1 MKKITDQELNQQAKE
16 LSQQIITE
24 AKSCRNETELRLK
37 TYPLLENFAQSL
49 DLNIESKHEYPLI
62 TGRADALYNRLIIEY
77 KSPGV
82 LQGDNAHKANQRAI
96 EQTKGYI
103 LGLAEKQRKGSE
115 RYVAAILDGYYLI
128 FLRFRHGRWNIDNP
142 AKVTSSS
149 MERFLRLLLNLS
161 YGRALIPDNLVADF
175 GEDTPIS
182 RSAVSALYQ
191 ALKTSQSPRVH
202 TLYEQWR
209 NQFSEVCDY
218 DKASKL
224 KVPELGLKFGIKTRE
239 ADPFPIFFSIHTYYA
254 VFIKLLALQILR
266 FYSAPGMGTDLM
278 KVASFGKDE
287 LKSYMQKMEGGSIYH
302 EAFGIANFLEADL
315 FRWYLDAWDESI
327 YDAARDIIGKL
338 AQYSLQSLQQE
349 HEEVRDLLKKLYH
362 QLMPQR
368 IRHNLGQYFTPDWLA
383 ERLLNMLEGGTF
395 KGDPNTRLLDPSCG
409 SGTFLVIAI
418 EKIRNYA
425 ENKMLP
431 EAEVLEKILQNIVG
445 FDLDPLA
452 VISARTNYLLALGD
466 LINYR
471 ERDINIPVYL
481 CDSILTPYEE
491 GEKRFEDGTVQ
502 SVMGMGKLIFSTSV
516 GNFALPSSLID
527 SRYIDELANLL
538 EEAVNLELDKEQLV
552 ERITTRF
559 PLIPDKDA
567 NDIKTICELY
577 QKLLD
582 LQKQGVN
589 GIWARIIK
597 NAFAPMFHR
606 DFDYIAGNPPWVNW
620 ESLPENYRRATKK
633 LWMDYGLFPH
643 SGMDTI
649 LGKGKKDISMLMV
662 YSAVDYYLK
671 PKGKLGF
678 VITQSVFKTSGA
690 GQGFR
695 KFNIRD
701 KIPIRVLHVDDMV
714 ELNPFE
720 GASNRTSIVI
730 LQRDVPMKYPM
741 PSYLYWKKIKKG
753 SIPTESELEDVQQM
767 TKCLSWSAEPVD
779 AKDETSSWLTG
790 RFKAIEAVQKVMG
803 KSEYTAH
810 EGINSGGA
818 NAVYWVK
825 ILDNTPDGLV
835 IIRNIIKGAK
845 IKAEQ
850 VEYAIEPD
858 LLYPLLRGRDVRRW
872 RAHASAYIIMA
883 QDAKKRRGIDE
894 NEMKMRYPKTYAY
907 LKQFKDILKK
917 RPAYK
922 RYFNTAKDAFYSMF
936 DVGDYTFAPYKV
948 VWREQASCITACVIS
963 NKEGKTIIPDHKLM
977 LIDFKNIQEAFYVSS
992 LLNSS
997 PSTYAI
1003 YSYCIETQ
1011 MTPHIMNN
1019 IFIPKYDS
1027 SNELHRE
1034 LAELSQQA
1042 HQAAAEDKRE
1052 QVAGIEEQIDRLA
1065 ARLWNLTDEEV
1076 NEITLS
1082 LKELLLK

>member
-1 MKKITDQELNQQAKE
+1 MKKITDQELSEKARE
-16 LSQQIITE
+16 LSQQIIAA
-24 AKSCRNETELRLK
+24 AKSSSNETELRLK
-37 TYPLLENFAQSL
+37 TYPLLENFAEAL

-62 TGRADALYNRLIIEY
+62 SGRADALYNRFIIEY
-77 KSPGV
+77 KAPGI
-82 LQGDNAHKANQRAI
+82 LQNDNAHKTNQKAI

-103 LGLAEKQRKGSE
+103 LGLAKNQHKRSE
-115 RYVAAILDGYYLI
+115 RYVAVILDGYYLI
-128 FLRFRHGRWNIDNP
+128 FLRFRHGRWNIDHP
-142 AKVTSSS
+142 AKVSSSS
-149 MERFLRLLLNLS
+149 MERFLRLLLNLR

-182 RSAVSALYQ
+182 RAAVSALYQ
-191 ALKTSQSPRVH
+191 ALKASQSPRVH

-239 ADPFPIFFSIHTYYA
+239 SDPFPVFFSIHTYYA

-315 FRWYLDAWDESI
+315 FRWYLDAWDENI

-349 HEEVRDLLKKLYH
+349 QEEVRDLLKKLYH

-425 ENKMLP
+425 ESNMLP
-431 EAEVLEKILQNIVG
+431 ETEVLEKILQNIVG

-466 LINYR
+466 LIKYR
-471 ERDINIPVYL
+471 KGDINIPVYL
-481 CDSILTPYEE
+481 CDSILTPS
-491 GEKRFEDGTVQ
+491 EKEQDLFQ
-502 SVMGMGKLIFSTSV
+502 KGKMLFTTSV
-516 GNFALPSSLID
+516 GNFAVPTSLVKAH
-527 SRYIDELANLL
+527 YIDRLANLL
-538 EEAVNLELDKEQLV
+538 EEAVNLELNKEQLI

-559 PLIPDKDA
+559 PLLPDKDKD
-567 NDIKTICELY
+567 DIQTICELY

-597 NAFAPMFHR
+597 NAFAPIFHR
-606 DFDYIAGNPPWVNW
+606 NFDYVAGNPPWVNW

-649 LGKGKKDISMLMV
+649 LGKGKKDIAMLMV
-662 YSAVDYYLK
+662 YAAMDFYLK
-671 PKGKLGF
+671 SKGKLGF

-695 KFNIRD
+695 TLSIKG
-701 KIPIRVLHVDDMV
+701 KIPVRVLHVDDMV

-730 LQRDVPMKYPM
+730 LQKNIPMKYPM
-741 PSYLYWKKIKKG
+741 PSYLCWKKIKKG
-753 SIPTESELEDVQQM
+753 SISTESELKDVLQM
-767 TKCLSWSAEPVD
+767 TKRLSWSAEPVN
-779 AKDETSSWLTG
+779 AKDETSSWLSG
-790 RFKAIEAVQKVMG
+790 RPMALNAIKKVLG
-803 KSEYTAH
+803 KSYYTAH
-810 EGINSGGA
+810 EGANSGGA

-845 IKAEQ
+845 RKVEQ
-850 VEYAIEPD
+850 VEAAIEPD
-858 LLYPLLRGRDVRRW
+858 LLYPLLRGREVARW
-872 RAHASAYIIMA
+872 KVQSTSYIIMA
-883 QDAKKRRGIDE
+883 QDPKSRRGIGE

-907 LKQFKDILKK
+907 LKQFKDILKI

-922 RYFNTAKDAFYSMF
+922 RYFDTTKDAFYSMF
-936 DVGDYTFAPYKV
+936 NIGDYTFASYKV
-948 VWREQASCITACVIS
+948 VWPNIATDIKSAVIS
-963 NKEGKTIIPDHKLM
+963 EYNNKNLIPQHIVTLVALEELYEAHYICSLMNSKIVNFCLKAYSMIGGKSFGDPHVLD
-977 LIDFKNIQEAFYVSS
+977 NI
-992 LLNSS
+992 N
-997 PSTYAI
+997 
-1003 YSYCIETQ
+1003 
-1011 MTPHIMNN
+1011 
-1019 IFIPKYDS
+1019 IPKFDS
-1027 SNELHRE
+1027 SNKLHGE
-1034 LAELSQQA
+1034 LAEFSQQA
-1042 HQAAAEDKRE
+1042 HQAAAEDKQE
-1052 QVAGIEEQIDRLA
+1052 QVAKIEEQINRLA

-1082 LKELLLK
+1082 LQELQGK

>member
-1 MKKITDQELNQQAKE
+1 MKKITDQQLSQQAKE
-16 LSQQIITE
+16 LSQQITVA
-24 AKSCRNETELRLK
+24 AKKSNNETELRLK
-37 TYPLLENFAQSL
+37 TYPLLENFAEAL
-49 DLNIESKHEYPLI
+49 DLNIDSRHEYPLI

-82 LQGDNAHKANQRAI
+82 LQSDNAHKANQKAI

-115 RYVAAILDGYYLI
+115 RFVAIVMDGCHLI
-128 FLRFRHGRWNIDNP
+128 SMRFHHGRWAIDNP
-142 AKVTSSS
+142 APVNPASV
-149 MERFLRLLLNLS
+149 ERLLRLLVNLS

-182 RSAVSALYQ
+182 RSAVSALYR
-191 ALKTSQSPRVH
+191 ALKASQSPRVH

-224 KVPELGLKFGIKTRE
+224 KVPELALKFGIKTSE
-239 ADPFPIFFSIHTYYA
+239 ADPFPLFFCIHTYYA

-266 FYSAPGMGTDLM
+266 FYSTPGLGTDLM

-302 EAFGIANFLEADL
+302 EIFGIANFLEADL

-327 YDAARDIIGKL
+327 YDAARDIIAKL

-362 QLMPQR
+362 QLMPRR

-395 KGDPNTRLLDPSCG
+395 KGDPKTRLLDPSCG

-425 ENKMLP
+425 ESNMLP
-431 EAEVLEKILQNIVG
+431 EAEVLDKILQNIVG

-466 LINYR
+466 LIKYR
-471 ERDINIPVYL
+471 KGDINIPVYL
-481 CDSILTPYEE
+481 CDSILTPSEE
-491 GEKRFEDGTVQ
+491 EQDLFQK
-502 SVMGMGKLIFSTSV
+502 GKMLFTTSV
-516 GNFALPSSLID
+516 GNFAVPTSLVKAH
-527 SRYIDELANLL
+527 YIDILANLL
-538 EEAVNLELDKEQLV
+538 EEAVNLELNKEQLI

-559 PLIPDKDA
+559 PLLPDKDRD
-567 NDIKTICELY
+567 DIDTIYELY

-582 LQKQGVN
+582 LQKQEVN

-597 NAFAPMFHR
+597 NAFAPIFHR

-620 ESLPENYRRATKK
+620 EHLPENYRKNTAN
-633 LWMDYGLFPH
+633 LWLDYGLFEQK
-643 SGMDTI
+643 GMRAAFTKD
-649 LGKGKKDISMLMV
+649 DISIIMTYVAM
-662 YSAVDYYLK
+662 DNYLK
-671 PKGKLGF
+671 KKGKLGF
-678 VITQSVFKTSGA
+678 VITQSVFKTELGGKA
-690 GQGFR
+690 FR
-695 KFNIRD
+695 KF
-701 KIPIRVLHVDDMV
+701 KIKDEIPVKVVHVDDMV

-720 GASNRTSIVI
+720 GASNRTSIII
-730 LQRDVPMKYPM
+730 LQRDMPMKYPM
-741 PSYLYWKKIKKG
+741 PSYLYWKKINKG
-753 SIPTESELEDVQQM
+753 SIPTEIELKDVLQM
-767 TKCLSWSAEPVD
+767 TKRLSWSAEPVN
-779 AKDETSSWLTG
+779 AKEETSSWLTG

-803 KSEYTAH
+803 KSEYIAH

-845 IKAEQ
+845 RKAEQ
-850 VEYAIEPD
+850 IEYAIEPD

-872 RAHASAYIIMA
+872 KAQPSLYIILTHLPGMRLNA
-883 QDAKKRRGIDE
+883 IAEHEIKTKYAKAYLYLKKFKNILLERRGWE
-894 NEMKMRYPKTYAY
+894 VKQAMKSGKPYW
-907 LKQFKDILKK
+907 
-917 RPAYK
+917 
-922 RYFNTAKDAFYSMF
+922 SMSEI
-936 DVGDYTFAPYKV
+936 GDYTFAPYKV
-948 VWREQASCITACVIS
+948 VWREQASCITSCVIS
-963 NKEGKTIIPDHKLM
+963 NKEGKPIIPDHKLM
-977 LIDFKNIQEAFYVSS
+977 LIDFKNMQEAFYVSS

-997 PSTYAI
+997 PATYAI

-1019 IFIPKYDS
+1019 ILIPKYDS
-1027 SNELHRE
+1027 SNKLHMQ
-1034 LAELSQQA
+1034 LSVFSKQA
-1042 HQAAAEDKRE
+1042 HQAAAEDKQE
-1052 QVAGIEEQIDRLA
+1052 EVAEIEEQIDKLA
-1065 ARLWNLTDEEV
+1065 ARLWGLSDEEV

-1082 LKELLLK
+1082 LQELQGK